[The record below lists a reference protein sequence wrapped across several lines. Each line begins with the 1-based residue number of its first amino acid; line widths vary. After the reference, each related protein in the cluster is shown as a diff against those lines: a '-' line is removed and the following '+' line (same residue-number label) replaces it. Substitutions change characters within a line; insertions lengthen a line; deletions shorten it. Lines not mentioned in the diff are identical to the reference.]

1 MKKPEPAQQDER
13 EPGSDPRWVRILI
26 ATLTAVAAVA
36 GCVEQFAR

>member
-1 MKKPEPAQQDER
+1 MQKREPAQQEER
-13 EPGSDPRWVRILI
+13 DRGPDPRWFRILI